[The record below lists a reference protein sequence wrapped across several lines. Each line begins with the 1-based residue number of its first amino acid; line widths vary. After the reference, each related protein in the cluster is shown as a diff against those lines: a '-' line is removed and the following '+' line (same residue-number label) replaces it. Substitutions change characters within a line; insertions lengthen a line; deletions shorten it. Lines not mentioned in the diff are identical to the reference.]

1 MQTEIDKVAEWLNA
15 NKLSLNTTKT
25 KVIFRSSKSKTLKLT
40 LMVIILNKLE
50 IQYSLVLSL
59 TNV

>member
-25 KVIFRSSKSKTLKLT
+25 KVILFRSS
-40 LMVIILNKLE
+40 N
-50 IQYSLVLSL
+50 
-59 TNV
+59 